1 MNVTE
6 LRTRHRV
13 QPASPTTHQ
22 SASGFRD
29 APDRLHL
36 PHRLLRPFHLRPAL
50 LRLEPLAVLIGC
62 REFVTGA
69 ADVNHVSG
77 IGDEVG
83 SALLAS
89 LGLADDVVR
98 VEHLTGTADS
108 ARPTHSGHDSRRA
121 AWVFNPLGP
130 NPLKPH

>member
-1 MNVTE
+1 M
-6 LRTRHRV
+6 
-13 QPASPTTHQ
+13 
-22 SASGFRD
+22 
-29 APDRLHL
+29 
-36 PHRLLRPFHLRPAL
+36 
-50 LRLEPLAVLIGC
+50 
-62 REFVTGA
+62 TGA

-98 VEHLTGTADS
+98 VEHLAGTADS

-121 AWVFNPLGP
+121 AWVFNPLP
-130 NPLKPH
+130 NYRIWIVISQSITFCYLSDCHASSQL